1 MEPDNSK
8 VPFSLWNRKRN
19 VIQRFIENVKV
30 SWSFDK
36 KFVKSQERIH
46 SHCSFSRIKSFVYN
60 NVSLPRIV
68 YRDSS
73 TINHSVNQVLAI
85 TLGNVSNEGH
95 PMISATWIAK
105 PLRNSFVLPSD
116 TRLNRKIKNARHA
129 RAINLLRESFT
140 FVPFVRYKLRE
151 TVSSLSPPVIRQL
164 YVKQD
169 N

>member
-1 MEPDNSK
+1 MSFN
-8 VPFSLWNRKRN
+8 
-19 VIQRFIENVKV
+19 FIENVKV

-95 PMISATWIAK
+95 PVISATWIAK

-129 RAINLLRESFT
+129 RAINLLRESFS
-140 FVPFVRYKLRE
+140 FHSWDMRNRV
-151 TVSSLSPPVIRQL
+151 VSFSFCNSAIIRQTG
-164 YVKQD
+164 
-169 N
+169 

>member
-1 MEPDNSK
+1 MSFN
-8 VPFSLWNRKRN
+8 
-19 VIQRFIENVKV
+19 FIENVKV

-36 KFVKSQERIH
+36 KFAGKDIFTLFVFTHQSKSL
-46 SHCSFSRIKSFVYN
+46 VYN

-85 TLGNVSNEGH
+85 TLSNVSNEGH
-95 PMISATWIAK
+95 PVISATWIAK

-129 RAINLLRESFT
+129 RAINLLRESFS
-140 FVPFVRYKLRE
+140 FHSWDMRNRV
-151 TVSSLSPPVIRQL
+151 VSFSFCNSAIIRQTG
-164 YVKQD
+164 
-169 N
+169 